1 VHSRLAPL
9 VFLLPCLIAPA
20 AFAALDYV
28 VDIVAPAAIAAPLRK
43 GLNLVRWQGDA
54 QMTPGLLQ
62 RLAKEAAED
71 ARGVAAAEGY
81 FTPRV
86 SVTIDE
92 KSQPWRVRLELEPGP
107 RTSVAAVEIALS
119 GPAATDPQAADLRAQ
134 VRKTWSLRSGRPF
147 RQEDWEAAKQL
158 AVSELSRWRYAAARI
173 GASEARVDPERREAH
188 LKVELES
195 GPPFRFGPLQVSGTE
210 RYPAQVVENLSPVQA
225 GDVYDRRELI
235 VFQRRLTG
243 TGYFAS
249 VQADIESQPET
260 AGAAPLRVA
269 VIEAPAK
276 QVESGVSYNTDVGP
290 RFQLRYSDHDLRDSA
305 WRLRGAL
312 ALDAKIQELKL
323 DLDSPPRAGGRWNNY
338 FGRVAQ
344 ADIQNELAR
353 TFALG
358 VAHNFGTDLAPSA
371 AILSWHLEDQR
382 AGSVVTDSRHAVY
395 VGLRRTFRRTDDV
408 VAPRSGYY
416 GSVEIGGGLPGAS
429 TEAFLR
435 AVGQASYLLPIGR
448 NGDVLLRAQGGVVN
462 SDARQ
467 GIPTTFLFRTGG
479 DTTVRGYA
487 FESLGVREGNAIVGG
502 RRLFVASAEYIHWIG
517 ENWGLAAFVDGG
529 DAWERGE
536 RFDAALG
543 YGMGLRART
552 PIGPAR
558 VDIAYG
564 EQTGEYRLHISIGFA
579 F

>member
-1 VHSRLAPL
+1 VRN
-9 VFLLPCLIAPA
+9 LLPSLVILLACA
-20 AFAALDYV
+20 
-28 VDIVAPAAIAAPLRK
+28 VAPAAAAALEYRVDITAPEAMAAPLRK
-43 GLNLVRWQGDA
+43 GLSLLRWQGDA
-54 QMTPGLLQ
+54 QMTPGLLR
-62 RLAKEAAED
+62 RLADEAAAD

-81 FTPRV
+81 FTPQV
-86 SVTIDE
+86 SVAIDE
-92 KSQPWRVRLELEPGP
+92 AAQPWRVRLRLVPGE
-107 RTSVAAVEIALS
+107 RTTVADIEIRFS
-119 GPAATDPQAADLRAQ
+119 GPVSADPQAEAARAQ
-134 VRKTWSLRSGRPF
+134 VRKSWTLRSGQPF
-147 RQEDWEAAKQL
+147 RQEDWEAAKRH

-173 GASEARVDPERREAH
+173 AASEARVDPERREAR
-188 LKVELES
+188 LLIELDS
-195 GPPFRFGPLQVSGTE
+195 GPPFRFGPVQVSGTR
-210 RYPAQVVENLSPVQA
+210 RYAAGLVENLSPVRP
-225 GDVYDRRELI
+225 GDDYDRDELI
-235 VFQRRLTG
+235 VFQRRLSE

-249 VQADIESQPET
+249 VQADVDVR
-260 AGAAPLRVA
+260 GADPAQAPLRVS
-269 VIEAPAK
+269 VIEAPSK

-323 DLDSPPRAGGRWNNY
+323 DLDSPPRSGGRWNNY

-344 ADIQNELAR
+344 TDIQNELAR
-353 TFALG
+353 SFALG
-358 VAHNFGTDLAPSA
+358 VAHNFGTDVAPSA

-408 VAPRSGYY
+408 VSPRSGYF

-435 AVGQASYLLPIGR
+435 AVGQASVLIPAGR
-448 NGDVLLRAQGGVVN
+448 SGDLLLRAQGGVVN
-462 SDARQ
+462 SNVRQ

-487 FESLGVREGNAIVGG
+487 FESLGVREGGAIVGG
-502 RRLFVASAEYIHWIG
+502 RRMFVASAEYTHWIG

-543 YGMGLRART
+543 YGLGLRLRT
-552 PIGPAR
+552 PIGPGR

-564 EQTGEYRLHISIGFA
+564 SQTEEYRLHISIGYTF
-579 F
+579 

>member
-1 VHSRLAPL
+1 M
-9 VFLLPCLIAPA
+9 APA
-20 AFAALDYV
+20 AAAALEYRI
-28 VDIVAPAAIAAPLRK
+28 DIVAPDVMAAPLRK
-43 GLNLVRWQGDA
+43 GLNLVRWQGDP

-62 RLAKEAAED
+62 RLAKEAGED

-81 FTPRV
+81 YTPRV

-92 KSQPWRVRLELEPGP
+92 KAQPWRVRLELEPGK
-107 RTSVAAVEIALS
+107 RTTVAGVEIRFSGPVAA
-119 GPAATDPQAADLRAQ
+119 DPQAQAPRAQ
-134 VRKTWSLRSGRPF
+134 VRKSWSLRRGQPF
-147 RQEDWEAAKQL
+147 RQDDWEAAKRH

-173 GASEARVDPERREAH
+173 AASEARVDPERREAR
-188 LKVELES
+188 LVIDLDS
-195 GPPFRFGPLQVSGTE
+195 GPPYRFGPVEVSGTQ
-210 RYPAQVVENLSPVQA
+210 RYPPALVENLSPVRP
-225 GDVYDRRELI
+225 GDDYDRDELV
-235 VFQRRLTG
+235 VFQRRLTE

-249 VQADIESQPET
+249 VQAAVDVR
-260 AGAAPLRVA
+260 AGNPAQAPLRVS
-269 VIEAPAK
+269 VIEAPSR

-305 WRLRGAL
+305 WRLRSAL
-312 ALDAKIQELKL
+312 ALDAKVQGLNL
-323 DLDSPPRAGGRWNNY
+323 DLDSPPRSGGRWNNY

-344 ADIQNELAR
+344 TDIQNELAR
-353 TFALG
+353 SFALG
-358 VAHNFGTDLAPSA
+358 VAHYFGTGVAPSA
-371 AILSWHLEDQR
+371 AILSWHLENQR
-382 AGSVVTDSRHAVY
+382 AGDVVTDSRHAVY
-395 VGLRRTFRRTDDV
+395 VGLRRTFRSTDDV
-408 VAPRSGYY
+408 VSPRAGYF

-435 AVGQASYLLPIGR
+435 AVGRASILLPAGR
-448 NGDVLLRAQGGVVN
+448 SGDLLLRAQGGVVN

-487 FESLGVREGNAIVGG
+487 FESLGVRESNAVVGG

-517 ENWGLAAFVDGG
+517 ENWGLAAFVDAG
-529 DAWERGE
+529 DAWDRGE

-543 YGMGLRART
+543 YGLGLRLRT
-552 PIGPAR
+552 PIGPGR

-564 EQTGEYRLHISIGFA
+564 EQTQEYRLHISIGFT